1 MSPTLPTPAN
11 GTSTPEDGTTLLSLD
26 DGEQYNSEED
36 PDFDINAPA
45 EDEEEEATDAE
56 PDDRPRKR
64 RRLTPTRVRDEDGDE
79 YVVEGAL
86 DSGDEATI
94 RKAKEKREKRRRK
107 GKKVAGDQERDG
119 DEDEDDFDFED
130 DDEGGG
136 RGGFVRTRAM
146 KMKMQEEQK
155 PLARIDGATVDVDAL
170 WAQMNAPDFGKE
182 STPSMQEKQSASEDA
197 STETLEDGRA
207 SNLHLPPKT
216 PARGAA
222 RPGEETITIKR
233 TYKFAGEV
241 ITEEKVVPKDS
252 AEAKV
257 YLSSSD
263 ATKDNAKDDQQNDE
277 APKASPLPLRRPLR
291 RYSRFD
297 PNPPQTYRR
306 SWVKTSASQISP
318 MMKEQRD
325 ATTPVAG
332 PKLNTVM
339 KSKLDWAAYVDKEGI
354 KDELDVH
361 SRAKEGYM
369 GRMDFLNRVEAKR
382 EEDRRNV
389 RLKGPSSDIDHFS
402 IS

>member
-1 MSPTLPTPAN
+1 MSPTLPTPAD

-36 PDFDINAPA
+36 SDFDINAPA
-45 EDEEEEATDAE
+45 EDEEEDATDAE
-56 PDDRPRKR
+56 PDGRPRKR

-119 DEDEDDFDFED
+119 NEDEDEDEDDFDFED

-197 STETLEDGRA
+197 SIETLEDGKA

-222 RPGEETITIKR
+222 HPSEETITIKR

-241 ITEEKVVPKDS
+241 ITEK
-252 AEAKV
+252 
-257 YLSSSD
+257 
-263 ATKDNAKDDQQNDE
+263 
-277 APKASPLPLRRPLR
+277 
-291 RYSRFD
+291 
-297 PNPPQTYRR
+297 
-306 SWVKTSASQISP
+306 
-318 MMKEQRD
+318 KE
-325 ATTPVAG
+325 VE
-332 PKLNTVM
+332 
-339 KSKLDWAAYVDKEGI
+339 LDWAAYVDKEGI

-369 GRMDFLNRVEAKR
+369 GRVDFLNRVEAKR

-389 RLKGPSSDIDHFS
+389 RLKGRRGETKSLQLAIEKKPLSQVTGLALGYRELAPPASSQGHSERDNVT
-402 IS
+402 ISSFVRTEG